1 MEYLIQLLF
10 EKILNQPFFGL
21 IVLILYIVYHE
32 KVTKWQGVILKGVE
46 KYLIRFEDDDNS
58 AKKKRIQ
65 EIVDCV
71 KIKVTIIIM
80 GLEKYL
86 HTKANE
92 EKTEELISSEMLD
105 IASREMS
112 KTWSEMQMKGY
123 HTEVV
128 TMKELSELLMPFY
141 SKEIEAIAGVYKTPA
156 LNGSR
161 MSVVDKMLVA
171 FENTVVNTW
180 ERKFRMMCSVN

>member
-1 MEYLIQLLF
+1 MEYITQFLF
-10 EKILNQPFFGL
+10 EKVLNQPFFIL
-21 IVLILYIVYHE
+21 VVLCAYIYYHE
-32 KVTKWQGVILKGVE
+32 KITQWQGVILKGVE
-46 KYLIRFEDDDNS
+46 KYLIRFEDEDSS

-65 EIVDCV
+65 EIIDCV

-86 HTKANE
+86 HTKDNE
-92 EKTEELISSEMLD
+92 SKTEETVSIEMLD
-105 IASREMS
+105 IASKEMA

-123 HTEVV
+123 HTETV

-141 SKEIEAIAGVYKTPA
+141 TKELEAIAAVYKTPA

-161 MSVVDKMLVA
+161 MSIADKMLVA
-171 FENTVVNTW
+171 FENTVINTW
-180 ERKFRMMCSVN
+180 ERKFRMMCSVI